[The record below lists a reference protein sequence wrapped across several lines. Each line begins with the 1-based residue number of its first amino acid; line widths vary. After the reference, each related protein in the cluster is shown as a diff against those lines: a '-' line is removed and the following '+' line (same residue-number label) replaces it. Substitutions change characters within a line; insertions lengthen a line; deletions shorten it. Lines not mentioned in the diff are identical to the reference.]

1 VSESAV
7 ARLCAELADE
17 HESLDELVAGLDD
30 SGWRLPTPAPGWD
43 IGDQVS
49 HLAFFDD
56 AARLAVADPGGFQAT
71 RPTDE
76 AGLAALIAGA
86 GARGRALSH
95 ADLLAWWRRARTE
108 LCEVAVAATDGTRVP
123 WYGPSMSMLSF
134 VTARLMETWAHG
146 QDIADALGVTRPATP
161 RLRHVAQLGVLA
173 FANSFRAN
181 GVAVPE
187 QATRVEL
194 CLPTTNDVWTW
205 GDEGCT
211 DVVRGDALDFCLVVT
226 QRRHLA
232 DTRLHVE
239 GPVARQWMAMAQAF
253 AGPPGPGRR
262 AGQFAPVR
270 P

>member
-1 VSESAV
+1 MTTSAV
-7 ARLCAELADE
+7 ARLCADLAEE
-17 HESLDELVAGLDD
+17 HDSLDELVAGLDD
-30 SGWRLPTPAPGWD
+30 RGWRLPTPAPGWD
-43 IGDQVS
+43 VGDQVS

-56 AARLAVADPGGFQAT
+56 AARLAVADPDGFQAT
-71 RPTDE
+71 RPADE
-76 AGLAALIAGA
+76 VGLAALIAGA
-86 GARGRALSH
+86 GDRGRDMSNAER
-95 ADLLAWWRRARTE
+95 LAWWRRSRSE
-108 LCEVAVAATDGTRVP
+108 LCEAALAAADGVRVP
-123 WYGPSMSMLSF
+123 WYGPSMSILSF

-187 QATRVEL
+187 QPPRVEL
-194 CLPTTNDVWTW
+194 CLPTTGDVWTW
-205 GDEGCT
+205 GDEGGT

-226 QRRHLA
+226 QRRHPA
-232 DTRLHVE
+232 DTGLHVA
-239 GPVARQWMAMAQAF
+239 GPVARQWLAMAQAF

-262 AGQFAPVR
+262 AGQFAPAH